1 LKGQITLKN
10 KTILITG
17 SEGFTG
23 KVLLT
28 LLKNKDTKVVC
39 TGLSDRV
46 DKLYYQCNLAHEK
59 AVMTMIEE
67 IKPDEIYHLAGSF
80 SNDFNIDLESNLIA
94 TKNILESV
102 YKITKKTRVLIVG
115 SSAEYGQIEN
125 GDSPISELHALNPAS
140 VYGLTKIFQTYLMRL
155 YVELHGLDVVMAR
168 VFNLYGKG
176 ISEKLFIGSLYKQ
189 IKDFKGNKIKE
200 ILLGNTNNERDYISV
215 KRAVIAYKKI
225 MKTGATGEVY
235 NVGSG
240 KPVKIERILSQI
252 LKNEGIQENVVKTN
266 SKNNTS
272 YDVKTIFANIEKIN
286 KLGE

>member
-39 TGLSDRV
+39 TGLSDKV

-59 AVMTMIEE
+59 SVMTMIEE

-102 YKITKKTRVLIVG
+102 YKITKKTRVLLVG
-115 SSAEYGQIEN
+115 SSAEYGRIKES
-125 GDSPISELHALNPAS
+125 DSPISELHPLNPAS

-168 VFNLYGKG
+168 VFNLNGKG
-176 ISEKLFIGSLYKQ
+176 MSDKLFIGSLYKQ

-200 ILLGNTNNERDYISV
+200 ILLGNINNERDYISV
-215 KRAVIAYKKI
+215 NKAVIAYKKI
-225 MKTGATGEVY
+225 MKTGVTGEIY

-240 KPVKIERILSQI
+240 KPEKIESILNQI
-252 LKNEGIQENVVKTN
+252 LKDEGIQENFVKTN
-266 SKNNTS
+266 CKNNTK
-272 YDVKTIFANIEKIN
+272 YDVKTIFANIKKFN
-286 KLGE
+286 KL